1 MGTSFKDT
9 LKPFDD
15 FKNKPQKFW
24 SNIFWYVKVN
34 IFWKFI
40 QYTLHYDKTQI
51 KKISFGQNK
60 RYKNSLFRELQV
72 ITVSLLIRNSYT
84 SWSTCLIFLKL
95 CVAFSMFRFRPVLL
109 KFIFLFTKS
118 MDCLTLQRHNSFQNQ
133 NNKKATYSFA
143 PGPDF

>member
-60 RYKNSLFRELQV
+60 RYK
-72 ITVSLLIRNSYT
+72 
-84 SWSTCLIFLKL
+84 
-95 CVAFSMFRFRPVLL
+95 
-109 KFIFLFTKS
+109 KFPLS
-118 MDCLTLQRHNSFQNQ
+118 RAPSHNSFTFNSQFLYKLKHMPHLSKTVCGIFHVSIPSRFIKVYIFIHQ
-133 NNKKATYSFA
+133 KHGLF
-143 PGPDF
+143 DFTTS